1 MMLDKGEGDAGE
13 VVSFDQEEEMN
24 EMMVSCGDS
33 KKHKMGRW
41 AWVNGIVILEREQEE
56 LVERTDGVGG
66 DVQGK
71 LVSSNGGKQLE
82 NGEEM
87 CMLKMFVVGRKI
99 SS

>member
-1 MMLDKGEGDAGE
+1 MMLDKREGDAGE
-13 VVSFDQEEEMN
+13 VISFDQEEEMN
-24 EMMVSCGDS
+24 DMMVSCGDS
-33 KKHKMGRW
+33 NKHKKRRW

-71 LVSSNGGKQLE
+71 LVSSNRGKQVE

-87 CMLKMFVVGRKI
+87 CMLEMIVVGRKI

>member
-1 MMLDKGEGDAGE
+1 M
-13 VVSFDQEEEMN
+13 
-24 EMMVSCGDS
+24 
-33 KKHKMGRW
+33 
-41 AWVNGIVILEREQEE
+41 ILEREQEE

-87 CMLKMFVVGRKI
+87 CMLKIFVVGRKI